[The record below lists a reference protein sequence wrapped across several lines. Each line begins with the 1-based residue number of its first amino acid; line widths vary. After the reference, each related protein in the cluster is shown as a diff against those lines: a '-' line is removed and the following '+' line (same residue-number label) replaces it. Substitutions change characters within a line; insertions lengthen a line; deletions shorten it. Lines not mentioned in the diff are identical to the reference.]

1 MVSTAAYAVI
11 LMGIDIILCVFV
23 YSHMCEGKSGILL
36 LGFAAR
42 PEEHENLTAK
52 LIGAVLTTLHPC
64 Q

>member
-1 MVSTAAYAVI
+1 MI

-23 YSHMCEGKSGILL
+23 YAHMCEGKNGILL

-52 LIGAVLTTLHPC
+52 RIGAVLTTLHPR